1 MVAAGQVDD
10 ELEAEISDECG
21 RFGVVK
27 QVLIY
32 QEKQGATGGVEV
44 KIFVAFVDPCAA
56 AAAQKSMDQR
66 WFGGRMVH
74 ASLYDELQFF
84 VQNYSQ

>member
-1 MVAAGQVDD
+1 
-10 ELEAEISDECG
+10 
-21 RFGVVK
+21 
-27 QVLIY
+27 
-32 QEKQGATGGVEV
+32 V
-44 KIFVAFVDPCAA
+44 KIFVAFVDPSAA

-84 VQNYSQ
+84 VQNYSQLA